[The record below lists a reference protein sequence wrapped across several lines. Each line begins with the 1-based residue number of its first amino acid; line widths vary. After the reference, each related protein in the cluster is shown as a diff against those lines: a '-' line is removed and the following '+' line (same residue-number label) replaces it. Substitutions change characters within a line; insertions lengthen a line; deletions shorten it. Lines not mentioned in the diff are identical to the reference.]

1 MPSFIKSQFSYY
13 PLIWIFCSRTSMNKL
28 NNIHEKYP
36 RLVTNDYNSNFDEL
50 LEPYHEL
57 SIHKTCINYLMIEVY
72 KYLHVRSP
80 KWNPEIFTLL
90 KNPCNIRN
98 IYLFGSENL
107 RSVSFGVHAIALRA
121 SQLWQILPMAIK
133 DFSSKIKSWSFDN
146 CPCNLCKRF
155 M

>member
-1 MPSFIKSQFSYY
+1 MPSFIKSQFSYC
-13 PLIWIFCSRTSMNKL
+13 PLIWMFCSKTSMNKL

-36 RLVTNDYNSNFDEL
+36 DLVTNDYDSNFDEL

-57 SIHKTCINYLMIEVY
+57 SIHKTCINYLMIEVFTCSIFRIKEWHFY
-72 KYLHVRSP
+72 SP
-80 KWNPEIFTLL
+80 EESVQHTQYSFENP
-90 KNPCNIRN
+90 
-98 IYLFGSENL
+98 